1 MASTSI
7 SGVVSASVDAR
18 SIANGMCDTRPSN
31 AVIRLLPSGTDP
43 FDRGTS
49 RQDGTAPSPRLP
61 PTKGLATRASSGKVL
76 NAIAQNYP
84 WLVGGAADLGTSTKT
99 PLQFEGAGEMGPRE
113 GAGRNLHFGVRE
125 HAMGAILSG
134 LALTG

>member
-1 MASTSI
+1 M
-7 SGVVSASVDAR
+7 
-18 SIANGMCDTRPSN
+18 
-31 AVIRLLPSGTDP
+31 
-43 FDRGTS
+43 
-49 RQDGTAPSPRLP
+49 
-61 PTKGLATRASSGKVL
+61 

-134 LALTG
+134 LALTGLRPFGSTFLIFSDYMKPAIRLAAMMKLPVIYIFTHDSRTKSWRRGDSSSRSRTDRHAWF